1 MLRSAFLILYNTSNL
16 LSVSQFKKKK
26 KNLVVPL
33 AMVFEE
39 VMMITDKG
47 AVKTEGT
54 AVKNSDSLRCSD
66 LRLGGWL
73 SRFCVK
79 HKPER
84 SFQTQTESH
93 LACSNREGR

>member
-16 LSVSQFKKKK
+16 LSVSQFKK

-47 AVKTEGT
+47 AVKTVGT

-66 LRLGGWL
+66 LRLGAGC
-73 SRFCVK
+73 FCMK